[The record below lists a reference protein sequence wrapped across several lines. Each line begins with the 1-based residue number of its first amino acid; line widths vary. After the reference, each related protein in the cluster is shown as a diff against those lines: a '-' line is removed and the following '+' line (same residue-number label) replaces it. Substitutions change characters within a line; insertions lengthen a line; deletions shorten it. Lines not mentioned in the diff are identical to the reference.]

1 MVKQL
6 SNQEKTNEIINFIQ
20 GNLIRNIN
28 EHKPLS
34 LIDALNITFYQMTG
48 DTKKLIK
55 HVIEVAPRSLDA
67 KISFG
72 LHGDSKGLDVDIKLI
87 FDFAKKIAFEHG
99 FPTHDNGNFVS
110 QIQYKNY

>member
-34 LIDALNITFYQMTG
+34 LVNALNITYMQMTG
-48 DTKKLIK
+48 NPKQLIKPVIRINPKKLETS
-55 HVIEVAPRSLDA
+55 IEFD
-67 KISFG
+67 I
-72 LHGDSKGLDVDIKLI
+72 HDDSKGLDVDIQLI
-87 FDFAKKIAFEHG
+87 FDFAKKIAFEHE
-99 FPTHDNGNFVS
+99 FPTHDNGNFVR
-110 QIQYKNY
+110 QI